1 MRQYRP
7 RKANGDEL
15 EEVFY
20 GADGKEYTKHQT
32 MRRRYVLKPE
42 KAKHITAGQFVK
54 KFRLITIFIFFY
66 LTAYFISLI
75 DKRHKNLEGIRQQL
89 EEGGGVLGDSGIPV
103 VTDLLKYP
111 DELKN
116 LPKMILLSNGEIMNI
131 KKYENIVSLV
141 GDLDH
146 FGLRVMTEPFMD
158 EEEIALEQNM
168 PDKNVLILRLKE
180 IFPFS
185 DFSSDIC

>member
-1 MRQYRP
+1 M
-7 RKANGDEL
+7 
-15 EEVFY
+15 
-20 GADGKEYTKHQT
+20 
-32 MRRRYVLKPE
+32 
-42 KAKHITAGQFVK
+42 
-54 KFRLITIFIFFY
+54 
-66 LTAYFISLI
+66 
-75 DKRHKNLEGIRQQL
+75 
-89 EEGGGVLGDSGIPV
+89 

-116 LPKMILLSNGEIMNI
+116 LPNMILLSNGDIMNI
-131 KKYENIVSLV
+131 KKHENIVSLV

-146 FGLRVMTEPFMD
+146 FGLRVMTEPFMN

-185 DFSSDIC
+185 DFISDIC